1 MSQGRVGLN
10 KYVTPAKAGT
20 FLIRAEKGLAIGVP
34 TTSIP
39 GSVEVNGMVQL
50 GNDTEACTKDKV

>member
-1 MSQGRVGLN
+1 VQFF
-10 KYVTPAKAGT
+10 TPAKDGT

-39 GSVEVNGMVQL
+39 GSVEVHGMVQL
-50 GNDTEACTKDKV
+50 GNDTEACTLDKV

>member
-1 MSQGRVGLN
+1 MRSNATRDLI
-10 KYVTPAKAGT
+10 PAKDGT

-39 GSVEVNGMVQL
+39 GSVEVHGMVQL
-50 GNDTEACTKDKV
+50 GNDTEACTTTKV